1 MFNPN
6 GVLHLVTRDPTWAR
20 TWAYS
25 AYGLPVIQGSAV
37 GIATA
42 GTRNGVFRLLVD
54 HTTVRSSKVLLVAS
68 SKS

>member
-1 MFNPN
+1 MLNPN
-6 GVLHLVTRDPTWAR
+6 GVLQLVTPRGCAR

-25 AYGLPVIQGSAV
+25 AYGLPVIQGSAI

-42 GTRNGVFRLLVD
+42 GTLSGVFRLSVD
-54 HTTVRSSKVLLVAS
+54 QTSVRSSNVLLVAS